1 MSIIWEI
8 ANRALA
14 YTRVR
19 RNYALANKFI
29 LLKQKYTEA
38 DAQDLAV
45 EYLKICDKYD
55 SLSHEFITMLTQSA
69 RLEAENE
76 FMLRLINE
84 YKIGE

>member
-1 MSIIWEI
+1 MGIIWAI
-8 ANRALA
+8 ANRALE
-14 YTRVR
+14 YTRSR

-29 LLKQKYTEA
+29 YPSQNYTA
-38 DAQDLAV
+38 VDAQELAR
-45 EYLKICDKYD
+45 EYLKICDKHD